1 MNSAMIISAVR
12 TPIGRF
18 NGSFNTFSATKLGSL
33 AVAESIKR
41 AGVSPDIVDEVI
53 MGNVVTAG
61 LGQNPAR
68 QASHYGGV
76 PDRVPALTINKVCG
90 SGLKAVMLAA
100 NSIKAGESQTIVAGG
115 MESMTNAPYILP
127 SARFGQRLGHA
138 ELVDAMVFDGLWDIY
153 NNFHM
158 AITAELVSDKYKVS
172 REMQDTFAA
181 KSHQKTVKATKEGKF
196 KDEILPVKIPAPKGK
211 EPIILDKDEGM
222 REDTTAEK
230 LSQLKPAFKENGTV
244 TAGNASQISDGAS
257 ALLITSS
264 EKQEKLGLKPM
275 ARIID
280 YAAGGLPPE
289 WVMMA
294 PVEAVKNLLQKTK
307 MKLTDFDLIEINEA
321 FSAAAVAVTNELKA
335 NPEIVNVHGGAV
347 ALGHPIGCSGAR
359 ILTTL
364 IYALKK
370 RHLKKGLATLCLGG
384 GNAVAM
390 AIELI

>member
-18 NGSFNTFSATKLGSL
+18 NGSFNSFSAPKLGSL
-33 AVAESIKR
+33 VIAESLKR
-41 AGVSPDIVDEVI
+41 AGVSPEIVDEVI
-53 MGNVVTAG
+53 MGNVITAG

-76 PDRVPALTINKVCG
+76 PDKVPALTINKVCG

-115 MESMTNAPYILP
+115 MENMTNAPYILP

-138 ELVDAMVFDGLWDIY
+138 ELIDAMVYDGLWDIY

-158 AITAELVSDKYKVS
+158 AITAELVSEKYKVS
-172 REMQDTFAA
+172 REMQDAFAA
-181 KSHQKTVKATKEGKF
+181 KSHQKAVKAAKDGKF
-196 KDEILPVKIPAPKGK
+196 KDEMLPVKIPAPKGK
-211 EPIILDKDEGM
+211 EPLTLDKDEGV

-230 LSQLKPAFKENGTV
+230 LGQLKPAFKENGTV

-257 ALLITSS
+257 ALLIMSS
-264 EKQEKLGLKPM
+264 EKQEKMGINPM

-307 MKLTDFDLIEINEA
+307 MKITDFDLIEINEA
-321 FSAAAVAVTNELKA
+321 FSAAAVAVTSELKA
-335 NPEIVNVHGGAV
+335 NPEIVNIHGGAV

-364 IYALKK
+364 IYALKQ
-370 RHLKKGLATLCLGG
+370 RNLKKGLATLCLGG
-384 GNAVAM
+384 GNAVAI